1 MIDWVIAG
9 FSARAMF
16 GFTGLEFPPNG
27 IGDQL
32 IINAVFVAEVSI
44 LLGLLGFS
52 IGKRVMG
59 LRVINSDGNPIGLW
73 RAGLRTALLT
83 LVLPALVM
91 TEDKRGLHDL
101 AAGSKVV
108 YAK

>member
-1 MIDWVIAG
+1 
-9 FSARAMF
+9 MF
-16 GFTGLEFPPNG
+16 GFTGLQFPPNG
-27 IGDQL
+27 IDDQL